1 VLHTGTTFV
10 FCLLGLAATLRTVRA
25 TSEVIIVVPGV
36 VVAAADSRE
45 VVSSYLVNG
54 ETVTEPREICK
65 LRRAGSAMALA
76 AGFIRA
82 NDFYA
87 LDAIRELARNG
98 QSLDELA
105 ASVMETLPMKLG
117 PALEAARKAG
127 DEALRRT
134 IEERD
139 ALEVAIIGLRAGAPG
154 VSVITF
160 KAHADDDGRI
170 GISSRLQ
177 RCPGD
182 CPAGT
187 VSFFLGSHKAIEK
200 AIGEDPSLAAK
211 PTLTAVAYLNNLEYA
226 SRPDIVGGPQTL
238 LRADSE
244 GVRIAQSGACTR
256 EDLTEPPPV
265 VSRAE
270 QPGIPRVE
278 NEPVMEFLEVWPFR
292 DELDR
297 RLSAASNLLCHERM
311 QRFKVARGHVE
322 HDSVEADLRVVYSR
336 EFYSNIRME
345 GRLYRALHDVPGSWA
360 MGSLTTIVGATRA
373 LLSSETASVRRR
385 VTDRGEEIGLGFT
398 AGARERLWSLSLGVE
413 RYPMAFAGTAWF
425 SAKTSELRQIE
436 WKTTQAVQPARLNVT
451 EIIWVVNFSTVM
463 VAGEPFLAPANS
475 SYNVRY
481 AADTRR
487 EDMVQSTYSD
497 FQRFDATAKLIIE

>member
-1 VLHTGTTFV
+1 MG
-10 FCLLGLAATLRTVRA
+10 
-25 TSEVIIVVPGV
+25 PGV

-45 VVSSYLVNG
+45 IVSSFLANG
-54 ETVTEPREICK
+54 ETVTESREVCK
-65 LRRAGSAMALA
+65 LRRVGSAVALA

-87 LDAIRELARNG
+87 LDAIRELARKG
-98 QSLDELA
+98 QSLDELTA
-105 ASVMETLPMKLG
+105 IVMEALPPKLG

-127 DEALRRT
+127 DEALRQT
-134 IEERD
+134 LEERD
-139 ALEVAIIGLRAGAPG
+139 ALEVAIIGMRDGAPG
-154 VSVITF
+154 VSVIAF
-160 KAHADDDGRI
+160 KAHADVDGH
-170 GISSRLQ
+170 ISITSRRE

-182 CPAGT
+182 CTAGT
-187 VSFFLGSHKAIEK
+187 VAFFLGPHEAIEK
-200 AIGEDPSLAAK
+200 AIGEDASLAAI

-226 SRPDIVGGPQTL
+226 SRPDVVGGPQTL
-238 LRADSE
+238 LRADSL
-244 GVRIAQSGACTR
+244 GVRIVQSGACTR
-256 EDLTEPPPV
+256 EDLTELPPM

-278 NEPVMEFLEVWPFR
+278 NEPAMEFLALGPFR

-297 RLSAASNLLCHERM
+297 RLSATSNLVCHERM
-311 QRFKVARGHVE
+311 QRFKMARGHVE
-322 HDSVEADLRVVYSR
+322 HDSVEADLRVVYR
-336 EFYSNIRME
+336 QEFYSNIRMA
-345 GRLYRALHDVPGSWA
+345 GRLYRALYDVPGSWA
-360 MGSLTTIVGATRA
+360 MGSLTTMVGATRA
-373 LLSSETASVRRR
+373 LLSSETASVLRR
-385 VTDRGEEIGLGFT
+385 VTGRGEEIGLGFT
-398 AGARERLWSLSLGVE
+398 AGAWERLWSLWLGAE

-463 VAGEPFLAPANS
+463 VAGEPFVAPADS

-481 AADTRR
+481 AAGTRR

-497 FQRFDATAKLIIE
+497 FQRFNGTAKLIIE